1 MAELEKP
8 VNLAMDEETE
18 GGRRVIASFN
28 PSRSRNIDMIKA
40 LAAITIDYV
49 NKLEGKDVDL
59 ERLKETAKTQIEG
72 AAMWA
77 VKAAAK
83 ARDD

>member
-1 MAELEKP
+1 MPTVIESELKAP
-8 VNLAMDEETE
+8 ETE

-28 PSRSRNIDMIKA
+28 PSQNKNIAGIKA
-40 LAAITIDYV
+40 TAANLIDQV
-49 NKLEGKDVDL
+49 NRLEGNDVDL

>member
-1 MAELEKP
+1 MPTVIKSAGNTP
-8 VNLAMDEETE
+8 ETE
-18 GGRRVIASFN
+18 GGRRVIISFN
-28 PSRSRNIDMIKA
+28 PGRKQNIADIKA
-40 LAAITIDYV
+40 TAANLIDKV
-49 NKLEGKDVDL
+49 NRLEGNDIDL

>member
-1 MAELEKP
+1 MPTVIKS
-8 VNLAMDEETE
+8 E
-18 GGRRVIASFN
+18 GVRRVIKSFN
-28 PSRSRNIDMIKA
+28 PSGNKNIDEIKTI
-40 LAAITIDYV
+40 AAQLIDKV
-49 NKLEGKDVDL
+49 NRLEGTDIDL

>member
-1 MAELEKP
+1 MPTVMQDTE
-8 VNLAMDEETE
+8 DRIETE

-28 PSRSRNIDMIKA
+28 PSSNKNIASIKA
-40 LAAITIDYV
+40 TAAFLIDKV
-49 NKLEGKDVDL
+49 NHLQGNDVDL